1 MKYERDSLA
10 RQELPQQEVQR
21 QEQGIEE
28 IPVIREIRTKKAKI
42 KFKFSMVGRIVL
54 LFSLGLLVIFRFA
67 QITEIGYQINDIHAE
82 YEQVVAEN
90 EQLQVDI
97 EKQINLSE
105 IRHIA
110 ETRLNLQAPNESQ
123 IIYIET
129 TTSDRTD
136 YVGEVKEETNVM
148 QDIVTWIK
156 DFLGIGA

>member
-10 RQELPQQEVQR
+10 RQPISQQEVQQ

-28 IPVIREIRTKKAKI
+28 IPVIREIRSKKARFKL
-42 KFKFSMVGRIVL
+42 KFSMVGRIAL
-54 LFSLGLLVIFRFA
+54 LFALGLLVIFRFA

-82 YEQVVAEN
+82 YEKVVAEN
-90 EQLQVDI
+90 EQLQVQI

-110 ETRLNLQAPNESQ
+110 ETRLNLQAPSEGQ

-136 YVGEVKEETNVM
+136 YVGEATEETNAM
-148 QDIVTWIK
+148 QDVVTWIK